1 MNQIIEY
8 LESKNQEGQMLEDLL
23 DQVFNNQ
30 TELARMTAAKIKAT
44 RDIRFDLRKLIK
56 QHDNIRNAHKE
67 IIPEET
73 EV

>member
-56 QHDNIRNAHKE
+56 QNDNIRNAHKE